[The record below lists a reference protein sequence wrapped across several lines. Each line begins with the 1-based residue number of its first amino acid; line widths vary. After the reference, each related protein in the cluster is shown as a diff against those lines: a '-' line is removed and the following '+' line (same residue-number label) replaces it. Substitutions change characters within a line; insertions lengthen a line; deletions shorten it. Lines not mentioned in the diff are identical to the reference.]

1 MIYVIG
7 NYLEGGSEVY
17 ELQQENTSL
26 VVELENGILYWD
38 VLGAVWIY
46 YCWAVPGWKSR
57 VYVLS

>member
-26 VVELENGILYWD
+26 VVELENGILY
-38 VLGAVWIY
+38 
-46 YCWAVPGWKSR
+46 
-57 VYVLS
+57 